1 MFQDG
6 LFLLANDGNSTF
18 AQVRVRIC
26 QPASPPELKLTN
38 DDGHF
43 WHFQKGDDDNG
54 FDRPA
59 GLELIFY
66 KSTVYVPS

>member
-1 MFQDG
+1 MCQYG

-18 AQVRVRIC
+18 AQARIC
-26 QPASPPELKLTN
+26 QLALPELTN

-66 KSTVYVPS
+66 KSTVYAPS

>member
-18 AQVRVRIC
+18 AQARIC
-26 QPASPPELKLTN
+26 QPALPELTN

-43 WHFQKGDDDNG
+43 WHFQKGDDDDNG

-66 KSTVYVPS
+66 KSTLCQAS